1 MAKGQSAFNKI
12 CFNNACLFLN
22 NRGLAQPKDI
32 LLNIDTVQRQMC
44 KYSRNAKTCTKKE
57 EKEKNTLYI
66 NFCSPRK
73 KKDLRN
79 SLKCNKKI
87 KQGRNNVTSVV

>member
-1 MAKGQSAFNKI
+1 MKLGIMGLAAPPAAFCKMETGHIEEVVNIEMVKGQSAFNKI

-44 KYSRNAKTCTKKE
+44 KYSRNAKTCKTKK
-57 EKEKNTLYI
+57 KHTLH
-66 NFCSPRK
+66 
-73 KKDLRN
+73 
-79 SLKCNKKI
+79 
-87 KQGRNNVTSVV
+87 

>member
-1 MAKGQSAFNKI
+1 MNIEEVVNIEMAKGQSAFNKI

-44 KYSRNAKTCTKKE
+44 KYSRNAKTCTKKK
-57 EKEKNTLYI
+57 EKEKTHFTSIFVLQE
-66 NFCSPRK
+66 K
-73 KKDLRN
+73 KK
-79 SLKCNKKI
+79 I
-87 KQGRNNVTSVV
+87 